1 MDEARRRRRTSK
13 FRLMPWTSNKEEG
26 YFCRSLDKVEG
37 SFVRIPQFYARCLS
51 HRKGFSS
58 FVFFFSSRPN
68 ILTLWVAS
76 RPRRISS
83 FPFLLFPRGQTA
95 NLSSSPSSFSCE
107 RGEPPFLF
115 GKKVYY
121 VRVCFQNIYFIL
133 SLLSPLP
140 LPFSFRPPSNSGGG
154 GKSQRQ
160 QRLFLL
166 LPLLK
171 LVGEASSGHAKKS
184 LLFSLFRFFSLPLFF
199 SLSAAIDSRLG
210 FFCTQGPKEE
220 MKEKKELSSAGLG
233 QFPQK
238 KKTFLRKGHEK

>member
-1 MDEARRRRRTSK
+1 M
-13 FRLMPWTSNKEEG
+13 
-26 YFCRSLDKVEG
+26 YG
-37 SFVRIPQFYARCLS
+37 SPQFMRAVCRTD
-51 HRKGFSS
+51 KGFLLLCS
-58 FVFFFSSRPN
+58 FSSRPN

-95 NLSSSPSSFSCE
+95 NLSSPPSSFSCE

-199 SLSAAIDSRLG
+199 SLYSAIDSRPVFSLYPRSEG
-210 FFCTQGPKEE
+210 RD
-220 MKEKKELSSAGLG
+220 EKKRIVVSR
-233 QFPQK
+233 
-238 KKTFLRKGHEK
+238 T

>member
-1 MDEARRRRRTSK
+1 MRAVCRT
-13 FRLMPWTSNKEEG
+13 E
-26 YFCRSLDKVEG
+26 
-37 SFVRIPQFYARCLS
+37 
-51 HRKGFSS
+51 KGFLLLCS
-58 FVFFFSSRPN
+58 FSSRRN

-95 NLSSSPSSFSCE
+95 NLSSPPSSFSCE

-166 LPLLK
+166 PLLK
-171 LVGEASSGHAKKS
+171 LVGEASSGHAKNS
-184 LLFSLFRFFSLPLFF
+184 LLFPLSLLLSPPFFLTL
-199 SLSAAIDSRLG
+199 LSDRQQAG
-210 FFCTQGPKEE
+210 YFHTQGPKAE
-220 MKEKKELSSAGLG
+220 MK
-233 QFPQK
+233 K
-238 KKTFLRKGHEK
+238 KKRIVVSRT